1 MVIMTPKPT
10 GRPTVITKATVQKLE
25 AAFRD
30 GFSVAMACHVSGI
43 SRSTYYD
50 HLNQDQDF
58 SDKMELAQEWPTQR
72 AKQVII
78 QAIDKGDLKAS
89 QWWLERKARAEFA
102 ANPPAQSQQNNLNGW
117 IDGGEREAKLF
128 NLLSSAQANL
138 PQREAI
144 AEA

>member
-1 MVIMTPKPT
+1 MSGKTS
-10 GRPTVITKATVQKLE
+10 GRPSVMTKATVQKLE

-30 GFSVAMACHVSGI
+30 GFSIGMACHVSGI

-50 HLNQDQDF
+50 HLNRKQDF

-78 QAIDKGDLKAS
+78 QAIDKGDLKAA
-89 QWWLERKARAEFA
+89 QFWLERKARAEFA
-102 ANPPAQSQQNNLNGW
+102 ANPPVQSQQNNLNGW
-117 IDGGEREAKLF
+117 IDGGEREEKLF

-138 PQREAI
+138 PRREAI